1 MEDKDIFREQGEADV
16 LNVVCVSYPT
26 LRPQGL

>member
-1 MEDKDIFREQGEADV
+1 MEDKDIFRKRGEADV

-26 LRPQGL
+26 LQPSGL